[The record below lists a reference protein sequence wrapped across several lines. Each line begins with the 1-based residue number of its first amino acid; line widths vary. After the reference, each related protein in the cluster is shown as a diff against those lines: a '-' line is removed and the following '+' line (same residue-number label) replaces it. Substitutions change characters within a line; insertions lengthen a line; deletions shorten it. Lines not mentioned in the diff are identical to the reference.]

1 MRKTIRFLRNIS
13 LLLVVFYTQ
22 ATWSQTTF
30 VLLRHAEKQ
39 TENPRDKN
47 PDLTAEGWARA
58 NDWLK
63 VLQLPE
69 VDAVYSTPF
78 LRTKNTA
85 QPWARVYRLDV
96 QEYNPAANS
105 PLDWITLSDKPQTFV
120 IVGHSN
126 TIPKLANSF
135 IGSDFYADYPDAEY
149 GSVIVVSGQ
158 PGSWQHFKINTEPF
172 KKITDEKMV
181 N

>member
-1 MRKTIRFLRNIS
+1 MKKTMQFLRLIS
-13 LLLVVFYTQ
+13 ILSAVCYAQVS
-22 ATWSQTTF
+22 WSQTTF

-47 PDLTAEGWARA
+47 PDLTPEGWARA

-85 QPWARVYRLDV
+85 QPWARNYRLEI
-96 QEYNPAANS
+96 QEYDPSAKS
-105 PLDWITLSDKPQTFV
+105 PLDWITLSERPQTFV

-126 TIPKLANSF
+126 TIPKLANAL
-135 IGSDFYADYPDAEY
+135 IGRDFYADYPDAEY
-149 GSVIVVSGQ
+149 GSVLVVSGQ
-158 PGSWQHFKINTEPF
+158 PGSWQHYKINTEPF